1 MPKKDLHLV
10 EDAEKLKK
18 AQSKKKLDFILNS
31 NDQVKTTSLANVA
44 LILRTDQYLKGVFRW
59 NSFTEAIDVVKNVD
73 IDLSKWNM
81 PNIHIKKGPINDRVI
96 DDIALYCDIY
106 PDYHV
111 AFKAPLILQALGT
124 VARDQAYNPV
134 IDYFK
139 SCYQNWDKK
148 PRITDFL
155 PDYLGADH
163 TPANDLIIK
172 LVLMGVVAKAANPGT
187 KFDWVLDLVGGQG
200 VGKTTLLMK
209 LAPLGTYT
217 DQFLSFTDKDDFAAM
232 RNALIV
238 NDDEMTVSN
247 RTSFEEIKKFITMR
261 EFTYRPPYARA
272 SETFKKKF
280 VLFRTTNEVR
290 HLKDKSG
297 DRRFL
302 SVMCHKEKQVH
313 HPVTDL
319 DQDYIDQIWGEAVYL
334 WKTTNE
340 PFKLTPEQNEMLDES
355 REKFM
360 YTSLLEDNL
369 KDALANDFAGK
380 TFISNDELFR
390 NLQAA
395 QDGTTLT
402 AKQKD
407 KVRYYME
414 HLDWEVGAVRKVGKD
429 RKSKRGFAK
438 KHNYL

>member
-1 MPKKDLHLV
+1 MKI
-10 EDAEKLKK
+10 ED
-18 AQSKKKLDFILNS
+18 I
-31 NDQVKTTSLANVA
+31 KTQEVLT
-44 LILRTDQYLKGVFRW
+44 RK
-59 NSFTEAIDVVKNVD
+59 
-73 IDLSKWNM
+73 
-81 PNIHIKKGPINDRVI
+81 
-96 DDIALYCDIY
+96 
-106 PDYHV
+106 
-111 AFKAPLILQALGT
+111 QAMDT
-124 VARDQAYNPV
+124 
-134 IDYFK
+134 
-139 SCYQNWDKK
+139 
-148 PRITDFL
+148 
-155 PDYLGADH
+155 
-163 TPANDLIIK
+163 
-172 LVLMGVVAKAANPGT
+172 
-187 KFDWVLDLVGGQG
+187 
-200 VGKTTLLMK
+200 
-209 LAPLGTYT
+209 
-217 DQFLSFTDKDDFAAM
+217 
-232 RNALIV
+232 LIV

-334 WKTTNE
+334 WKTTAE

-369 KDALANDFAGK
+369 RDALANDFAGK

-438 KHNYL
+438 KRSCL